1 MANIEI
7 VPLEQRLSNSNIRSE
22 EAAANQRL
30 VFQERNSNLRYQWTK
45 DNLNKLIALVCWLI
59 VCLLIPMV
67 LIILVILIILT
78 IHAFKAEMLQEHP
91 IET

>member
-7 VPLEQRLSNSNIRSE
+7 VPLEQRLSNPNIRSDE
-22 EAAANQRL
+22 RL
-30 VFQERNSNLRYQWTK
+30 VFQERNSNKRYQNLK
-45 DNLNKLIALVCWLI
+45 DNINKLIALVCWLI
-59 VCLLIPMV
+59 FCLLIPMV
-67 LIILVILIILT
+67 LIIIVILIILA